1 MATAFTIEI
10 AGHTARVEPLFES
23 TVHYCAAY
31 LTEKPPEFTVT
42 VTREALAQEQ
52 RLADAEA
59 EQEGFRRRVFPEPFL
74 ERAAVQRALAEWLF
88 HWDILLLHGS
98 AVALDGRGYLFV
110 AKSGTGKS
118 THTRLWREL
127 FPRAV
132 MVNDD
137 HPFVRVQE
145 PTPLLCGAPWSGKHG
160 LHSNIT
166 VSLRGICLLRRG
178 PVDQIR
184 RISAQEAMPMLLHE
198 AFCPAQEA
206 LHPRHRVLVQALAA
220 RVPLWQMDCTPA
232 AQAAVLAYRAMSEN
246 SNNSGAG

>member
-1 MATAFTIEI
+1 MAAMFTIEV
-10 AGHTARVEPLFES
+10 AGHTARVEPIFDS

-31 LTEKPPEFTVT
+31 LTEKPPELTVT
-42 VTREALAQEQ
+42 VTRAALADEQ
-52 RLADAEA
+52 RMADAEA
-59 EQEGFRRRVFPEPFL
+59 EREGFRRRIFSEPFL

-88 HWDILLLHGS
+88 RKDILLLHGS

-118 THTRLWREL
+118 THTRLWREV

-166 VSLRGICLLRRG
+166 VALRGICLLRRG
-178 PVDQIR
+178 QEDRIC

-198 AFCPAQEA
+198 TFCPAQAA
-206 LHPRHRVLVQALAA
+206 LHPRHRALVQALAA
-220 RVPLWQMDCTPA
+220 RVPLWQMDCTRTV
-232 AQAAVLAYRAMSEN
+232 QAAVLAQHAMAEQIEK
-246 SNNSGAG
+246 